1 MTQSVVTEKH
11 NTVVTSVNTP
21 AIITREPGGRVVV
34 TGIMGPQGQAGANT
48 LSALT
53 DTNLTTLVNGS
64 VLVYSSAT
72 QKWTSTTTLEDQYM
86 NGGAF

>member
-21 AIITREPGGRVVV
+21 ATITREPGGRVVV
-34 TGIMGPQGQAGANT
+34 TGIMGPPGSSTIAG
-48 LSALT
+48 LM

>member
-1 MTQSVVTEKH
+1 MTQTVVTEKN

-21 AIITREPGGRVVV
+21 ATITREPGGRVVV
-34 TGIMGPQGQAGANT
+34 TGIMGPPGA
-48 LSALT
+48 SAISQLG
-53 DTNLTTLVNGS
+53 DINLTTLLNGS
-64 VLVYSSAT
+64 VLVYNSGT